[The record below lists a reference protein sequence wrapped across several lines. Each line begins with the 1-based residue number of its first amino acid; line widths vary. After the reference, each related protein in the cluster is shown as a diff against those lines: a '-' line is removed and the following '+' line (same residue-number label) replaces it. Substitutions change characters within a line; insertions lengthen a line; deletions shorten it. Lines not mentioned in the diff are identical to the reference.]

1 MLLPLLMNLGM
12 FGSGTPSVPSTETT
26 PTLGGGKKKRRY
38 ERLRGKV
45 SKEEFRLAREI
56 IERVDRE
63 EPQTQS
69 ETRQIVRSV
78 VEKDAKKQIK
88 KSRKPI
94 FPAVEPVVSR
104 LEELILPLL
113 DEPLYED
120 LVGVQANLLQ
130 RKKEEEWLILL
141 LATMR

>member
-1 MLLPLLMNLGM
+1 MTTAFQSNAFQNNAFQIDVSTSTGVG
-12 FGSGTPSVPSTETT
+12 GSA
-26 PTLGGGKKKRRY
+26 GKKRRRY

-45 SKEEFRLAREI
+45 SKEEFRLAKDI
-56 IERVDRE
+56 IERIDRE
-63 EPQTQS
+63 EPQTQA
-69 ETRQIVRSV
+69 ETRQIVRAV
-78 VEKDAKKQIK
+78 VEKETRKQIK
-88 KSRKPI
+88 RARKPI